1 MAYENRKYVI
11 INASEVSSVDF
22 SQVNE
27 TSAST
32 LRYSVD
38 NSKTFVK
45 FDGNT
50 PSFLSG
56 KTQYNHTEMLTLLD
70 GKTQYTHSQIRT
82 ILDGED
88 WTEDLE

>member
-11 INASEVSSVDF
+11 INASEVGSVDF

-32 LRYSVD
+32 LRYSLD
-38 NSKTFVK
+38 DSQTFVK
-45 FDGNT
+45 FDGDT
-50 PSFLSG
+50 PSFL
-56 KTQYNHTEMLTLLD
+56 D
-70 GKTQYTHSQIRT
+70 GKTSYTHSQIRT
-82 ILDGED
+82 ILAGED

>member
-1 MAYENRKYVI
+1 MFKPIITFLNKNKMAYENRKYVI
-11 INASEVSSVDF
+11 LNASEVSSVDF

-27 TSAST
+27 TSANT
-32 LRYSVD
+32 LRYSLD
-38 NSKTFVK
+38 NSQTFVK
-45 FDGNT
+45 FDGDT

-56 KTQYNHTEMLTLLD
+56 KTS
-70 GKTQYTHSQIRT
+70 YTHSQILT